1 MPLGLLQVSS
11 PLTMPQSF
19 RKIPILYFTLTQI
32 LDTSIV
38 LALSSSASLS
48 FQNTDLGAIE
58 NLTLSI
64 GYGILGWG
72 RSTVHC
78 PKRLGYIIISHDCKL
93 STTTSTTTE
102 HTSLLTIPGG
112 TTNGHSC

>member
-11 PLTMPQSF
+11 PLTMPQPF

-38 LALSSSASLS
+38 LALSSASLS

-72 RSTVHC
+72 RSTVQ
-78 PKRLGYIIISHDCKL
+78 S
-93 STTTSTTTE
+93 
-102 HTSLLTIPGG
+102 
-112 TTNGHSC
+112 